1 MARRSFY
8 YHKEQN
14 VGRKKNIRGVSGE
27 ISDRNE
33 EHMIGN

>member
-1 MARRSFY
+1 MARGSFY

-14 VGRKKNIRGVSGE
+14 VGRKKNMRGVSGE
-27 ISDRNE
+27 ISDTSE